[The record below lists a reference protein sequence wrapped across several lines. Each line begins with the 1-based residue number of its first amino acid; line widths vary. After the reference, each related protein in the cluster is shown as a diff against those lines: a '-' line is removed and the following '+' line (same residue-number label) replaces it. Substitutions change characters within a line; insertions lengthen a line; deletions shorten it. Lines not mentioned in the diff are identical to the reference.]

1 MGVRRPLYKKSSR
14 RELNDLYLNDPWV
27 YKMVESMYQSILNN
41 HTTLE
46 KAEKVI
52 EIVKIKLA
60 LA

>member
-1 MGVRRPLYKKSSR
+1 
-14 RELNDLYLNDPWV
+14 
-27 YKMVESMYQSILNN
+27 MYQSILNN